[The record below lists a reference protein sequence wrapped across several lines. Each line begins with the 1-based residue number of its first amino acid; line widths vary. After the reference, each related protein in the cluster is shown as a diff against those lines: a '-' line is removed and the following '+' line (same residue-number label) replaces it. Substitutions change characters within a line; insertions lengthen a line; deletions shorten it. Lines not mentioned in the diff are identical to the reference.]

1 MKTQYPH
8 LIVIGTTIINCFNN
22 QRRLLSDFEDFYSL
36 KNLII
41 QLAQSKIFFFMVR
54 LMSFFLIVTPI
65 FSCTFS

>member
-22 QRRLLSDFEDFYSL
+22 QRRLLLNFEDFYSL

-41 QLAQSKIFFFMVR
+41 Q
-54 LMSFFLIVTPI
+54 
-65 FSCTFS
+65 